1 MTTPRATLAAKLSE
15 AFAEP
20 WDPKRPA
27 KAEVFDV
34 GERVGVRFFVMT
46 RTGEWVI
53 VHEETPMPV
62 LTEEDADGLLAR
74 GLSIFLMKHP
84 AWPP

>member
-1 MTTPRATLAAKLSE
+1 MTTPRAMLAAKLSE

-34 GERVGVRFFVMT
+34 GERVGVRFFAMK

-62 LTEEDADGLLAR
+62 LTQEDADGLLAR
-74 GLSIFLMKHP
+74 TRPRRWIGCV
-84 AWPP
+84 